1 MVKNL
6 GIHHQATM
14 WNPFSSGNSSATNT
28 TGNSPNVQVP
38 HVSQTP
44 ISPEGAQQLN
54 NTMNQIDGQL
64 VNNVPVEKART
75 IKEFIDESPHALYI
89 IDGQKGEQQSIICRG
104 RENGGKTCLKLQYE
118 AVQLFKQMQKFEYFC
133 SLPNNMEATYFECR
147 KIK

>member
-28 TGNSPNVQVP
+28 TGNSSNVQVP
-38 HVSQTP
+38 NVSQTP

-89 IDGQKGEQQSIICRG
+89 IDGYVLLTCYISLFSFHLVHQLKPQWNEITNINHNIAKKANSKVSSAEEEKTGAK
-104 RENGGKTCLKLQYE
+104 REY
-118 AVQLFKQMQKFEYFC
+118 
-133 SLPNNMEATYFECR
+133 
-147 KIK
+147 